1 MSLVE
6 NIMNDNKTCL
16 HKSAKQKIIII
27 KKYYLNVKIKDEI
40 DPLLALVLPYLD
52 RALFTFSNYLM
63 LYYIVFGLAIS
74 MFFG

>member
-6 NIMNDNKTCL
+6 NIKNDKNSCL
-16 HKSAKQKIIII
+16 HKSAKQKIIIT
-27 KKYYLNVKIKDEI
+27 KKYYFNIKIKDEI
-40 DPLLALVLPYLD
+40 DPLLTLVLPYMD

>member
-1 MSLVE
+1 L
-6 NIMNDNKTCL
+6 NI
-16 HKSAKQKIIII
+16 
-27 KKYYLNVKIKDEI
+27 KIKDEI

-63 LYYIVFGLAIS
+63 LYYIVFGLAVS